1 MRKIINEIKKKS
13 ITELENETVNL
24 RNELAKLK
32 LESAVNQVK
41 DTNIIMKKRKEL
53 AVDLKEGDKVK
64 IKESRPISKEKHFIV
79 IEKIKN

>member
-53 AVDLKEGDKVK
+53 AVVLTILGQKKE
-64 IKESRPISKEKHFIV
+64 
-79 IEKIKN
+79 IEKINNLNETS